1 MSVFRRFQT
10 SFKLQIAGAIV
21 PVPSVLMNI
30 YAILCKLRWIV
41 GDNIEYN
48 VLGLKVRSVLNLDSP
63 YRR

>member
-10 SFKLQIAGAIV
+10 SSFKLQIPGAIV

-48 VLGLKVRSVLNLDSP
+48 VLGLKVRSVLNLDP
-63 YRR
+63 PL